1 MHINE
6 VAKLYVESNIDK
18 MQTMEITFSR
28 FDHHVRYPIENMM
41 PGIYFI
47 YRKNGLLAYIGE
59 TKRCIKKRISRHKRS
74 MNNPE
79 WNGEKSG
86 IKFHRAGIQDEE
98 FVLKY
103 IPAAD
108 LGLSTKH
115 NLLAAEGLFV
125 EYLQPIVYE

>member
-18 MQTMEITFSR
+18 MQTMEIPFSR
-28 FDHHVRYPIENMM
+28 FDYYVTYPIPNKM

-47 YRKNGLLAYIGE
+47 YRIDGSLAYIGE
-59 TKRCIKKRISRHKRS
+59 TKSCIKTRIGRHKRS
-74 MNNPE
+74 MNNPN